1 MNMTKYIT
9 AFFLAGIFVFTSCDK
24 VENAYPEPETE
35 LDVSLYPGN
44 WSDYMENEYPEF
56 PNLSSQAQNVL
67 LEEYTGHRCNN
78 CPNAAIVA
86 NDLAANNPDRV
97 FVAAIHASPGGMSS
111 FQQFDPNASSFYTNH
126 TNDEGLSYGE
136 YFQNGFNFFGN
147 PQGTVNKQVVDN
159 KMFDFSGT
167 WATRTS
173 NLLANNDV
181 KVFLQSHFNYYEAT
195 NGGYLHVQLEKA
207 TNININVNA
216 LVYVIRNEKV
226 DWQVMPNNSYN
237 PDYVHKSAH
246 LGSVNKNPWGRPV
259 FNSSSTLGEKVV
271 LDYSFPIPTGE
282 DVNNLHLLIFAY
294 DTETYEV
301 LQVIKQDLTN

>member
-167 WATRTS
+167 WATRTT
-173 NLLANNDV
+173 NLLANTDV
-181 KVFLQSHFNYYEAT
+181 KIRMQSVFNYYETT
-195 NGGYLHVQLEKA
+195 NGGYLHVQLEK
-207 TNININVNA
+207 TNNLSVPINTV
-216 LVYVIRNEKV
+216 VYVV
-226 DWQVMPNNSYN
+226 QDTLTDWQVMPNNSYN
-237 PDYVHKSAH
+237 PEYIHKNKH
-246 LGSVNKNPWGRPV
+246 LGSIDNRPFGRLA
-259 FNSSSTLGEKVV
+259 FGSSSASGEQII
-271 LDYSFPIPTGE
+271 LDYAYKLPNILDPE
-282 DVNNLHLLIFAY
+282 NLHFLIYAY
-294 DTETYEV
+294 NTETYEIY
-301 LQVIKQDLTN
+301 QVIKQRIIL